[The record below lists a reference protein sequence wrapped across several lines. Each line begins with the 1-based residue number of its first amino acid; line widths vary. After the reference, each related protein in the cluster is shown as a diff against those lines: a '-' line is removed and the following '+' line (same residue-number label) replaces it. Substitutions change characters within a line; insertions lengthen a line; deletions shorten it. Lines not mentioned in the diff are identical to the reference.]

1 MKNPLDIQLLEE
13 LSNLEYFIVKAP
25 LNSRD
30 FWKEWQDK
38 FSRAYMTRIAIK
50 KLLRTKKDILRGSVQ
65 VQVYDRTLR
74 RCALLFGASEEP
86 CPSDEGRLFSGAK
99 HRV

>member
-1 MKNPLDIQLLEE
+1 MKNPLDVQLLEE

-50 KLLRTKKDILRGSVQ
+50 KLLRRQKGSLR
-65 VQVYDRTLR
+65 
-74 RCALLFGASEEP
+74 
-86 CPSDEGRLFSGAK
+86 
-99 HRV
+99 